1 MEDTYTND
9 ALVQFL
15 YHEMSAVEA
24 IEMAHAIEADDYL
37 LSEFRSMQV
46 ARAHLVK
53 VLFQPSAMSVN
64 RILRYSAGT
73 ALETG
78 SLS

>member
-24 IEMAHAIEADDYL
+24 IEMAHAIEADEYL
-37 LSEFRSMQV
+37 LSEFRSMQ
-46 ARAHLVK
+46 RAKSHLVR
-53 VLFQPSAMSVN
+53 VLFQPSSVSVN
-64 RILRYSAGT
+64 NVLRYSAGT
-73 ALETG
+73 ALEAG
-78 SLS
+78 SHS

>member
-24 IEMAHAIEADDYL
+24 IEMAHAIEADEYL
-37 LSEFRSMQV
+37 LSEFRSMQ
-46 ARAHLVK
+46 RAKSHLVR
-53 VLFQPSAMSVN
+53 VLFQPSSVSVN
-64 RILRYSAGT
+64 NILRYSAST
-73 ALETG
+73 ALEAG
-78 SLS
+78 SHS

>member
-24 IEMAHAIEADDYL
+24 IEMAHAIEADEYL
-37 LSEFRSMQV
+37 LSEFRSMQRAKSHL
-46 ARAHLVK
+46 AR
-53 VLFQPSAMSVN
+53 VLFQPSSVSVN
-64 RILRYSAGT
+64 NILRYSAGT
-73 ALETG
+73 ALEAG
-78 SLS
+78 SHS

>member
-15 YHEMSAVEA
+15 YHEMSE
-24 IEMAHAIEADDYL
+24 Y
-37 LSEFRSMQV
+37 RSMQS
-46 ARAHLVK
+46 AKAHLVR

-73 ALETG
+73 ALEAG